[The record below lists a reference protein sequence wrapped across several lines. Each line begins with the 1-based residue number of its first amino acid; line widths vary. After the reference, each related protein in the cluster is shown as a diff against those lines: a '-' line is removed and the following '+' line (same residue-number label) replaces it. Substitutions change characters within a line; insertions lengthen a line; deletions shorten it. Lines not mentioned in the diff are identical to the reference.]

1 MTEDARLLCTS
12 MGTSHNSKPSRSRQ
26 LPLELVEEI
35 FAEAWKSTTD
45 ATERQDLYALLETAH
60 PALAEII
67 ERVAI
72 RFVMLETL
80 GPSKRSDGALY
91 SNILKKIELSQHT
104 EAGQEPP
111 RTVAQRFAGAHVRM
125 DAQRLLL
132 ELEQVYQFGYS
143 RTSLRPILDVI
154 TSVTLYSSTEK
165 RRVGVATGAVYSLLA
180 SLPHLTHLHLDF
192 DLDQER
198 FSLPDGS
205 HNFGGATPVPLP
217 SLTFLR
223 TRTCP
228 GCGWASASSHA
239 PECLRAAFAQIFPK
253 LRELQLDTPLFLKYV
268 DAPPTL
274 ECVTLNAPPPAK
286 LFCSIQGYNVAAG
299 LRRWMEPRPEEA
311 RGESRRVRLKKIVVH
326 TGWEEPIG
334 WKQAQEACDRFGVQ
348 FVRQV
353 LYV

>member
-1 MTEDARLLCTS
+1 
-12 MGTSHNSKPSRSRQ
+12 MGTYNSKPIRSSRQ
-26 LPLELVEEI
+26 LPQEVVEEI
-35 FAEAWKSTTD
+35 FVEAWKATSD
-45 ATERQDLYALLETAH
+45 ALERQDLYASLEAAH

-67 ERVAI
+67 ERVAV

-91 SNILKKIELSQHT
+91 SDILNKIELLQHT
-104 EAGQEPP
+104 AAGGEPP
-111 RTVAQRFAGAHVRM
+111 RTVAQRFGGSHVRM

-132 ELEQVYQFGYS
+132 ELDQVHRFEYS
-143 RTSLRPILDVI
+143 PTSLRPILNIV
-154 TSVTLYSSTEK
+154 TSITLYSSTEQ
-165 RRVGVATGAVYSLLA
+165 RRVGVATEVVYRLLA
-180 SLPHLTHLHLDF
+180 RLPHLTHLHLDF
-192 DLDQER
+192 DMDHER
-198 FSLPDGS
+198 FTLPDGS
-205 HNFGGATPVPLP
+205 YHYGGGMPVPLP

-228 GCGWASASSHA
+228 GCGWASMSSHA

-253 LRELQLDTPLFLKYV
+253 LRELQLDTPIFLKYF

-311 RGESRRVRLKKIVVH
+311 RGRSRRVRLKKIVVH
-326 TGWEEPIG
+326 TGKEEPIG
-334 WKQAQEACDRFGVQ
+334 WQQAQEACDRFGVR
-348 FVRQV
+348 FVREV
-353 LYV
+353 LYL